1 MSEKTLISR
10 WDELDD
16 FTPRALYALL
26 KLRVDIFVVEQ
37 ECPYPEIDG
46 KDIGAYHLRILDGDE
61 LAAALRVLPPESEG
75 KPAKI
80 GRVVVAPDYRGYQL
94 GRRLMQE
101 AIAFRKSAFPASPSN
116 WVARV
121 ICRNSM
127 ARLVSKRFRTNI
139 WKTAS
144 RMWTCGCNG
153 KERAT
158 NVPAAPPYVLLSC
171 GYRRRGSLY
180 RLLAS
185 EKPACAGHWRKHI
198 LRALSGAHFDSHA
211 EAHGGIS
218 QKHAAST
225 DEPAW
230 IIFLVTFATVIVA
243 VVSLF
248 IVVNRHPQADSFTL
262 VTTLASVPLGWA
274 TIHMLTA
281 IHYAHAYWQPRDPAG
296 DDSSHASRYRGGF
309 DFPGTPEPSG
319 WDFAYYAYVI
329 GMTAQT
335 SDTSVTTTTMRRL
348 TLMHSVVSYFFN
360 TILVAAA
367 VNAAVALGS

>member
-1 MSEKTLISR
+1 MFLLRRHMSFYLAAIGGAAAFIVS
-10 WDELDD
+10 W
-16 FTPRALYALL
+16 LL
-26 KLRVDIFVVEQ
+26 KSPLAPV
-37 ECPYPEIDG
+37 
-46 KDIGAYHLRILDGDE
+46 IGANTFFVLY
-61 LAAALRVLPPESEG
+61 LALTLTVMPKLTAAFL
-75 KPAKI
+75 K
-80 GRVVVAPDYRGYQL
+80 
-94 GRRLMQE
+94 
-101 AIAFRKSAFPASPSN
+101 
-116 WVARV
+116 
-121 ICRNSM
+121 
-127 ARLVSKRFRTNI
+127 
-139 WKTAS
+139 
-144 RMWTCGCNG
+144 
-153 KERAT
+153 
-158 NVPAAPPYVLLSC
+158 
-171 GYRRRGSLY
+171 
-180 RLLAS
+180 
-185 EKPACAGHWRKHI
+185 
-198 LRALSGAHFDSHA
+198 
-211 EAHGGIS
+211 
-218 QKHAAST
+218 KHAAST